1 MIDATSTL
9 AATLATTQTQSSLI
23 AVRLAN
29 ESQRQVADLLSESV
43 QQLANPPH
51 MGNLV
56 DTTA

>member
-29 ESQRQVADLLSESV
+29 ESLRQVADLLSESV
-43 QQLANPPH
+43 QQLANPAH
-51 MGNLV
+51 LGNLV

>member
-1 MIDATSTL
+1 MIDASSPL

-29 ESQRQVADLLSESV
+29 ESQRQMADLLAESV
-43 QQLANPPH
+43 QQLANPSH
-51 MGNLV
+51 LGNLV